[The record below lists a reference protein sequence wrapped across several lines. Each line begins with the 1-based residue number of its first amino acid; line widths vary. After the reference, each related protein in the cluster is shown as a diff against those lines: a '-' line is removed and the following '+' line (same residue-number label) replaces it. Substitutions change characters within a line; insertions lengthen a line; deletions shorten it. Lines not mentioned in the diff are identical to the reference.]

1 MCEQRA
7 VVLDCRDLSEESL
20 MEDRVLLNVDLSNSG
35 EERGACEH
43 ITKGAPRLVAEFA
56 IGSQVEGD
64 PERFHLRILPRG
76 AGLPSR

>member
-43 ITKGAPRLVAEFA
+43 ITKGAPRLVA
-56 IGSQVEGD
+56 
-64 PERFHLRILPRG
+64 
-76 AGLPSR
+76 